1 MPVRRLLL
9 SRQERL
15 NAYLSR
21 GKDGTR
27 GNKNRP
33 KAWMW
38 GLEECVE
45 WGHFSAFKNH
55 VAVKATTEIGKR
67 KDAHLENIG
76 ISNTGDR

>member
-1 MPVRRLLL
+1 
-9 SRQERL
+9 
-15 NAYLSR
+15 
-21 GKDGTR
+21 
-27 GNKNRP
+27 
-33 KAWMW
+33 MW

-45 WGHFSAFKNH
+45 WGHVSAFKNH